1 MSQKKLLALYGLKWN
16 PFASDMPCEG
26 IHLSQSFENFAWRV
40 ESLTLDGGFALI
52 TGDPGLGK
60 SIAMRSL
67 HEHLSRIRDIQVT
80 AWTRPQSGLV
90 DFYREI
96 GHLFGIDLKTSNRWG
111 GYRALREKWLN
122 HISSTLLRPVILI
135 DEAQE
140 MPLPV
145 LSELRLLASAQYDS
159 QILLTVVFSGDSR
172 FTERLKTPELLPLG
186 TRLRTRL
193 VLESQPKNELTALL
207 REVCCRAGA
216 PQLMSDDLYTTIA
229 EHSAGNIRIMM
240 GLAKDVLA
248 LGCKKEHTPQLNA
261 SLYFEAFP
269 RVQSPGTRK
278 PPRPTQTT

>member
-1 MSQKKLLALYGLKWN
+1 MNQKKLLALYGLKWN
-16 PFASDMPCEG
+16 PFTSDLPCEG
-26 IHLSQSFENFAWRV
+26 IALSQNFENFVWRV

-60 SIAMRSL
+60 STAMRSL

-80 AWTRPQSGLV
+80 AWTRPQSGLA

-96 GHLFGIDLKTSNRWG
+96 GHLFGIDFKTSNRWG
-111 GYRALREKWLN
+111 GYRALREKWIN

-145 LSELRLLASAQYDS
+145 LSELRLLASAQFDS
-159 QILLTVVFSGDSR
+159 QVLLTVVFAGDSR

-193 VLESQPKNELTALL
+193 NLEPQPKNDLVALL
-207 REVCCRAGA
+207 RDVCTRAGSA
-216 PQLMSDDLYTTIA
+216 KLMSDELYSTIA
-229 EHSAGNIRIMM
+229 EHSVGNIRIMM
-240 GLAKDVLA
+240 ALAKDVLA
-248 LGCKKEHTPQLNA
+248 LGCKKEHVPQLDA

-269 RVQSPGTRK
+269 RVQSSNSRK
-278 PPRPTQTT
+278 NPRQPQP